1 MGNVVPVVDT
11 GITVIFIFRCPTCQ
25 RDIVTSSPP
34 HGIAVSVAAIY
45 LTMVMVMAAV
55 SIFASVVVLDL
66 HHQDASR
73 AVPPWLRKLV
83 FGYVA
88 RLLCFLNPYKQEC
101 MRLREVAA
109 TNSFRVKY
117 EGVNRDETNGR
128 ERTSSG
134 KNGLH
139 GLYDEVELLITQRKN
154 LPMLEEILVHLR
166 EISAKMRKNIK
177 RDHIKHEWRMLAKII
192 DRFLMIV
199 FVSSILI
206 LTVSILYIVPHMYRN
221 TGRM

>member
-1 MGNVVPVVDT
+1 MS
-11 GITVIFIFRCPTCQ
+11 
-25 RDIVTSSPP
+25 TSIR
-34 HGIAVSVAAIY
+34 HRVAASVAAIY

-66 HHQDASR
+66 HHQDATR
-73 AVPPWLRKLV
+73 AVPPWLRTLV

-117 EGVNRDETNGR
+117 EGVPREEPNGR
-128 ERTSSG
+128 EHTTSS

-139 GLYDEVELLITQRKN
+139 GLYDELELSITHRKN

-166 EISAKMRKNIK
+166 EITAKMRKTIK

-206 LTVSILYIVPHMYRN
+206 LTVSILYIVPYMYRN
-221 TGRM
+221 TGRI